1 MHSTHYSNMNYLS
14 LAAWT
19 VSCISLLVCFS
30 PAETEATTTTAAPP
44 TSASNIVKQINR
56 VNDDGSYTIGYEA
69 EDGTFKIET
78 RDSHGNVKG
87 MFGFLDANGHI
98 KRVAYAT
105 SNSTDSPEDLNT
117 VSGLTSRKRVPSYIR
132 TRARSATPNLLR
144 YRRPIP
150 DTESPDDDSP
160 VLAML
165 LRRSRQGLP
174 TRSDADELLRL
185 QQQTDSADVYGAA
198 TPNYQVPEVPFR
210 QHFLQ
215 GGRGRINNAVLQHH
229 LRQLTPDQLYEL
241 QQYASTAANQMV
253 PEPTYTPRIP
263 TTYAPV
269 AARGVMSPLLQY
281 IAGNS
286 REIYDQTYPSRYT
299 YTPAPVQQY
308 QSQYYYPPTQQA
320 YYPSQTY
327 SGYNGLTS
335 ARSYPYQ
342 NPNLPD
348 ELRQALIFR
357 MLLAARLLGLDT
369 FISRYTPADDPR
381 YLDQYNDDPRLA
393 FTPRQYQDSR
403 QYYTRNAVL
412 PAYQQQAY
420 YQALARTNHARQLA
434 AYQQEQQRQLTTRPT
449 YTQEYTDDQAVL
461 ELRRQIGDPSVAPR
475 YQFVFR
481 NPQDSSTSDDDYV
494 QTVTPSS
501 APQYSSTTAS
511 TSQRVTSERPTP
523 SYIQRVRSVQVL
535 NPATASPRG
544 SASTA
549 SPHVT
554 STTRRPVAA

>member
-1 MHSTHYSNMNYLS
+1 MAFAS
-14 LAAWT
+14 LG
-19 VSCISLLVCFS
+19 LLLCLAS
-30 PAETEATTTTAAPP
+30 PAESRVSSTTEATP
-44 TSASNIVKQINR
+44 TSSPNIVKQINR

-87 MFGFLDANGHI
+87 MFGFLDALGHI
-98 KRVAYAT
+98 KRVSYAT
-105 SNSTDSPEDLNT
+105 NNSTDSPEDLNT
-117 VSGLTSRKRVPSYIR
+117 VTEFAQPPRKRVPSYIR
-132 TRARSATPNLLR
+132 SSVRARSPAASSLLR

-185 QQQTDSADVYGAA
+185 QQQTDATDVYGAA
-198 TPNYQVPEVPFR
+198 APNYQVPEVPFR

-241 QQYASTAANQMV
+241 QQYTSTASNQMV
-253 PEPTYTPRIP
+253 PDPTYAARVPVVP
-263 TTYAPV
+263 TTYAPNPS
-269 AARGVMSPLLQY
+269 RSVMAPLLQY
-281 IAGNS
+281 LAGTSNS
-286 REIYDQTYPSRYT
+286 REIYDQTYPSRYS
-299 YTPAPVQQY
+299 YSPAPVQQY

-327 SGYNGLTS
+327 SGYNGLTT
-335 ARSYPYQ
+335 ARSYPFQ
-342 NPNLPD
+342 NPNLPE

-357 MLLAARLLGLDT
+357 MLLAARLLGLET
-369 FISRYTPADDPR
+369 FISRYAPADDPR
-381 YLDQYNDDPRLA
+381 YYEQFYDDPRQLGY
-393 FTPRQYQDSR
+393 TPARQYQDPR
-403 QYYTRNAVL
+403 QYYNRVQ
-412 PAYQQQAY
+412 PSYQQQAY
-420 YQALARTNHARQLA
+420 YQALARANHARQLA
-434 AYQQEQQRQLTTRPT
+434 AYNQEQRQLTTRPT
-449 YTQEYTDDQAVL
+449 YTQDYTDDQAVL
-461 ELRRQIGDPSVAPR
+461 ELRRQVGDPSVAPR

-481 NPQDSSTSDDDYV
+481 TPQDSSTTDDDYV
-494 QTVTPSS
+494 QTITPS
-501 APQYSSTTAS
+501 ATPTVSSTTSS
-511 TSQRVTSERPTP
+511 TQRVTSERPTP

-544 SASTA
+544 AQSTTA
-549 SPHVT
+549 SPYST
-554 STTRRPVAA
+554 TTRRPIAA